1 MRPLGVASFCFPTP
15 TIYEKLS
22 PFIFRAQFY
31 ALIISHFVIGRFMW
45 GTLRL
50 RYLLAFAFTL
60 VATVPVLLL
69 GFWVEKNAL
78 PNEIQSAT
86 EKHLLLAENITSSL
100 EHYLFDVEAA
110 FDYFVEASNSKRSSA
125 ALALF
130 AERLGFREFYVLS
143 EQDQVLYDLMP
154 GDDDTAS
161 NVKYLGEK
169 ARAVMS
175 ASSQPMSELR
185 FSGISPNDFGEP
197 TIYLVKPLSTNKLA
211 IGALSTNYLVKL
223 QKSIAFGEKGHAAI
237 VDAKGYV
244 IAHPKDKWREEM
256 RDLSQLEPVKKMMN
270 GETGVTRFVS
280 PALNAEMISGFSVAK
295 KAGWGVMVPQPISEL
310 TGQTLRV
317 QRAVLAIVAI
327 GLAAAAILGWT
338 LSGLLTQPV
347 EAVVQ
352 AAQEFA
358 SGNRNRRVPQL
369 SKLAPVEFKS
379 LSHGF
384 NAMAQQIQDDHIA
397 LAERTRQEGMERL
410 GTIAAN
416 IPGLLYRRIRTSD
429 GKISYPFLRAGARNE
444 FDLQLDG
451 HRPLLEDLTQVVHP
465 QDVSS
470 LVWAIDESANRLD
483 PHAHEFRIIGK
494 SGEARWARSFGIPRQ
509 RDNGDVVWD
518 GVIVDISETKKVE
531 QALLEAKE
539 EAENA
544 NRAKSEFLANMSH
557 ELRTPM
563 NAILGFSEAMQ
574 LELFGQ
580 LSPTYKEY
588 SDNIHSSAEHLLS
601 LINDLLD
608 LSKVEAGKFEL
619 DIEEIAISSFVEE
632 VQKLMEPK
640 LTAGRLQLINA
651 IPLDFPNLCADRRAL
666 RQMLLNLVSNAIKF
680 TPPTGCIEV
689 TGRLERDGALRLAVS
704 DTGVGI
710 APGDIKTVM
719 EPFGQVSTGLERA
732 NPGTGLGLPLTRSL
746 IERHGGELRLH
757 SLPGKGT
764 TVELIFPRHRVHPV
778 TDLLQA

>member
-1 MRPLGVASFCFPTP
+1 
-15 TIYEKLS
+15 
-22 PFIFRAQFY
+22 
-31 ALIISHFVIGRFMW
+31 MW

-100 EHYLFDVEAA
+100 EHYIFDLEAA
-110 FDYFVEASNSKRSSA
+110 FDYFVESA
-125 ALALF
+125 GSERQSATLAAF
-130 AERLGFREFYVLS
+130 AERLSFREFLIFS
-143 EQDQVLYDLMP
+143 KDGRVLYDLMP
-154 GDDDTAS
+154 DDDDSAS
-161 NVKYLGEK
+161 DVKQVESQ
-169 ARAVMS
+169 ARALLSDPKMQ
-175 ASSQPMSELR
+175 ALGLH
-185 FSGISPNDFGEP
+185 FSGVEANDDGEP
-197 TIYLVKPLSTNKLA
+197 AIYLIKALADDSLAVGELSTDYLVK
-211 IGALSTNYLVKL
+211 V
-223 QKSIAFGEKGHAAI
+223 QKSIAFGDKGHAAI

-244 IAHPKDKWREEM
+244 IAHPRDQWRREM
-256 RDLSQLEPVKKMMN
+256 RDLSKLEPVQKMMK
-270 GETGVTRFVS
+270 GETGVVRFPS
-280 PALNAEMISGFSVAK
+280 PALKEEMISGFAVVGSV
-295 KAGWGVMVPQPISEL
+295 GWGVMVPQPISEI
-310 TGQTLRV
+310 TGQTEQVRN
-317 QRAVLAIVAI
+317 AVLAIVAV

-338 LSGLLTQPV
+338 LSGLLTHPV
-347 EAVVQ
+347 QAVVQ
-352 AAQEFA
+352 AAQDFA
-358 SGNRNRRVPQL
+358 GGNRNRRVPQL

-379 LSHGF
+379 LSQGF
-384 NAMAQQIQDDHIA
+384 NAMAQQIQDDHSA
-397 LAERTRQEGMERL
+397 LAERTRQESMERL

-416 IPGLLYRRIRTSD
+416 IPGLLYRRIRTAD
-429 GKISYPFLRAGARNE
+429 GRISYPFLRAGARNE
-444 FDLQLDG
+444 FDLRLDG
-451 HRPLLEDLTQVVHP
+451 HTPVIKDLTQIVHP

-470 LVWAIDESANRLD
+470 LNWAIDESAKRLD
-483 PHAHEFRIIGK
+483 PHTHEFRIIGT
-494 SGEARWARSFGIPRQ
+494 SGEVRWARSFGIPRQ
-509 RDNGDVVWD
+509 RENGDVVWD

-619 DIEEIAISSFVEE
+619 DIEEIAAGSFVDE

-640 LTAGRLQLINA
+640 LTAGRLHFLNA
-651 IPLDFPNLCADRRAL
+651 IPRDFPHLCADRRAL
-666 RQMLLNLVSNAIKF
+666 RQMLLNLVSNAVKF
-680 TPPTGCIEV
+680 TPPKGRIEITGK
-689 TGRLERDGALRLAVS
+689 LERDGALRIAVS

-719 EPFGQVSTGLERA
+719 EPFGQVSKGLERA

-746 IERHGGELRLH
+746 IERHGGELKLY
-757 SLPGKGT
+757 SMPGKGT
-764 TVELIFPRHRVHPV
+764 TVELVFPRHRVHPV

>member
-1 MRPLGVASFCFPTP
+1 MR
-15 TIYEKLS
+15 
-22 PFIFRAQFY
+22 
-31 ALIISHFVIGRFMW
+31 

-86 EKHLLLAENITSSL
+86 EKHLLLAQNITSSL

-110 FDYFVEASNSKRSSA
+110 FNYFVETSNEEQNSVELA
-125 ALALF
+125 AF
-130 AERLGFREFYVLS
+130 AEHLGFRAFFILS
-143 EQDQVLYDLMP
+143 GEDQVTYDLMSP
-154 GDDDTAS
+154 VAS
-161 NVKYLGEK
+161 PARNVKYLAEK
-169 ARAVMS
+169 VRSLAIA
-175 ASSQPMSELR
+175 PEPR
-185 FSGISPNDFGEP
+185 FSGVSRNDSGQP
-197 TIYLVKPLSTNKLA
+197 TIYLVKPLESQKLA
-211 IGALSTNYLVKL
+211 VGELSTDYIVKV

-237 VDAKGYV
+237 VDAKGRV
-244 IAHPKDKWREEM
+244 IAHPRELWRKEV
-256 RDLSQLEPVKKMMN
+256 RDLSALPPVKRMMN

-280 PALNAEMISGFSVAK
+280 PALNEEMISGFSVAK
-295 KAGWGVMVPQPISEL
+295 NVGWGVMVPQPISEL
-310 TGQTLRV
+310 TGQTNKV
-317 QRAVLAIVAI
+317 QRAVFAIVAV
-327 GLAAAAILGWT
+327 GLAAAAFLGWT

-352 AAQEFA
+352 AAQDFA
-358 SGNRNRRVPQL
+358 SGNRDRRVPPL
-369 SKLAPVEFKS
+369 SKLAPIEFRT

-384 NAMAQQIQDDHIA
+384 NAMAQQIQDDHSA

-410 GTIAAN
+410 GSIAAN
-416 IPGLLYRRIRTSD
+416 IPGLLYRRIRMANGD
-429 GKISYPFLRAGARNE
+429 ISYPFLRAGARNE
-444 FDLQLDG
+444 FDLELDG
-451 HRPLLEDLTQVVHP
+451 HRPMLDNLTQVVHP
-465 QDVSS
+465 QDVSP
-470 LVWAIDESANRLD
+470 LIWAIDESASTLD
-483 PHAHEFRIIGK
+483 PHTHEFRIIGR
-494 SGEARWARSFGIPRQ
+494 SGEAKWARSFGIPR
-509 RDNGDVVWD
+509 RHENGDTIWD

-619 DIEEIAISSFVEE
+619 DIEEIAIDDFVEE
-632 VQKLMEPK
+632 IQKLMEPK
-640 LTAGRLQLINA
+640 LTAGRLQLVNA
-651 IPLDFPNLCADRRAL
+651 IPVNFPHLCADRRAL

-680 TPPTGCIEV
+680 TPPKGQIEIV
-689 TGRLERDGALRLAVS
+689 GRLERNGALRLGVS

-710 APGDIKTVM
+710 APSDIKTVM
-719 EPFGQVSTGLERA
+719 EPFGQVSKGLEHA

-757 SLPGKGT
+757 SLPDKGT
-764 TVELIFPRHRVHPV
+764 TVELIFPRHRVHPAS
-778 TDLLQA
+778 DLLQA

>member
-1 MRPLGVASFCFPTP
+1 MR
-15 TIYEKLS
+15 
-22 PFIFRAQFY
+22 
-31 ALIISHFVIGRFMW
+31 

-100 EHYLFDVEAA
+100 EHYVVDLEAA
-110 FDYFVEASNSKRSSA
+110 FDYFVESSQSQRQSA
-125 ALALF
+125 ALVAF
-130 AERLGFREFYVLS
+130 AEQLSFREFLIFS
-143 EQDQVLYDLMP
+143 KNGQLLYDLMP
-154 GDDDTAS
+154 GYHDSGSGAKHLE
-161 NVKYLGEK
+161 NR
-169 ARAVMS
+169 ARALLLNVPGPTAGLQFGGVEANS
-175 ASSQPMSELR
+175 K
-185 FSGISPNDFGEP
+185 GEP
-197 TIYLVKPLSTNKLA
+197 TVYVAKALAKEGMAIGELSTDYLVE
-211 IGALSTNYLVKL
+211 V
-223 QKSIAFGEKGHAAI
+223 QESIAFGEKGHAAI
-237 VDAKGYV
+237 VDAKGHV
-244 IAHPKDKWREEM
+244 IAHPREQWRLEM
-256 RDLSQLEPVKKMMN
+256 RDLSKLAPVQKMMN
-270 GETGVTRFVS
+270 GETGVMRFPS
-280 PALNAEMISGFSVAK
+280 PALKEEMISGFSVASS
-295 KAGWGVMVPQPISEL
+295 AGWGVMVPQPISEL
-310 TGQTLRV
+310 TGQTEKVRN
-317 QRAVLAIVAI
+317 AVLAIVAV

-338 LSGLLTQPV
+338 LSGFLTQPV
-347 EAVVQ
+347 QAVVQ
-352 AAQEFA
+352 AAQDFA
-358 SGNRNRRVPQL
+358 AGNRNRRVPQL

-379 LSHGF
+379 LSRGF
-384 NAMAQQIQDDHIA
+384 NAMAQQIQDDHSA
-397 LAERTRQEGMERL
+397 LAERTRQESMERL

-416 IPGLLYRRIRTSD
+416 IPGLLYRRVRTLD

-444 FDLQLDG
+444 FELQLDG
-451 HRPLLEDLTQVVHP
+451 HTPVVKDLNQLVHP

-470 LVWAIDESANRLD
+470 LIWTIEKSAERLD
-483 PHAHEFRIIGK
+483 PHTQEFRIIGT
-494 SGEARWARSFGIPRQ
+494 SGEGRWARSFGIPRQ
-509 RDNGDVVWD
+509 RENGDVIWD

-619 DIEEIAISSFVEE
+619 DIEEISAGSFVDE

-640 LTAGRLQLINA
+640 LTAGRLHFVNA
-651 IPLDFPNLCADRRAL
+651 IPRDFPHLYADRRAL
-666 RQMLLNLVSNAIKF
+666 RQMLLNLVSNAVKF
-680 TPPTGCIEV
+680 TPPRGHVEV
-689 TGRLERDGALRLAVS
+689 TGKLERDGTLRIAVS

-710 APGDIKTVM
+710 APDDIKTVM
-719 EPFGQVSTGLERA
+719 EPFGQVSKGLERA

-746 IERHGGELRLH
+746 IERHGGELKLY
-757 SLPGKGT
+757 SMPGKGT
-764 TVELIFPRHRVHPV
+764 TVELVFPRHRVHPV
-778 TDLLQA
+778 SDLLQA

>member
-1 MRPLGVASFCFPTP
+1 
-15 TIYEKLS
+15 
-22 PFIFRAQFY
+22 
-31 ALIISHFVIGRFMW
+31 MW
-45 GTLRL
+45 GIFRL

-110 FDYFVEASNSKRSSA
+110 FDYFVESARSERQPAELST
-125 ALALF
+125 F
-130 AERLGFREFYVLS
+130 AEQLGYREFFVLS
-143 EQDQVLYDLMP
+143 GDGKVLYDLMP
-154 GDDDTAS
+154 DDDDTAS
-161 NVKYLGEK
+161 NVDHVESR
-169 ARAVMS
+169 ARALLS
-175 ASSQPMSELR
+175 ALPITATGLR
-185 FSGISPNDFGEP
+185 FSGVEASDVGEP
-197 TIYLVKPLSTNKLA
+197 TIYLVKALA
-211 IGALSTNYLVKL
+211 DNDLAVGELTTDYLVKV
-223 QKSIAFGEKGHAAI
+223 QKSIAFGDKGHAAI
-237 VDAKGYV
+237 VDADGRI
-244 IAHPKDKWREEM
+244 IAHPRDKWRLEM
-256 RDLSQLEPVKKMMN
+256 RDLSELTPVQKMMN
-270 GETGVTRFVS
+270 GETGVVRFLS
-280 PALNAEMISGFSVAK
+280 PAMKEEMISGFSVAGSV
-295 KAGWGVMVPQPISEL
+295 GWGVMVPQPISEL
-310 TGQTLRV
+310 TGQTDKVRN
-317 QRAVLAIVAI
+317 AVLAIVAV
-327 GLAAAAILGWT
+327 GLAAAAVLGWT

-347 EAVVQ
+347 EAVVR
-352 AAQEFA
+352 AAQDFA
-358 SGNRNRRVPQL
+358 AGNRDRRVPQL
-369 SKLAPVEFKS
+369 SRLAPLEFKS
-379 LSHGF
+379 LSLGF
-384 NAMAQQIQDDHIA
+384 NAMAQQIQDDHSA
-397 LAERTRQEGMERL
+397 LAERTRQESMERL

-444 FDLQLDG
+444 FDLRLDG
-451 HRPLLEDLTQVVHP
+451 HRPVVKDLTDVVHP

-470 LVWAIDESANRLD
+470 LSWTIDASADRLD
-483 PHAHEFRIIGK
+483 PHTHEFRVIGT
-494 SGEARWARSFGIPRQ
+494 SGDVRWARSFGIPRQ
-509 RDNGDVVWD
+509 RENGDVVWD

-619 DIEEIAISSFVEE
+619 DIEEIAASSFIDE
-632 VQKLMEPK
+632 VHKLMEPK
-640 LTAGRLQLINA
+640 LTAGRLHFVNA
-651 IPLDFPNLCADRRAL
+651 IPLEFPHLCADRRAL
-666 RQMLLNLVSNAIKF
+666 RQMLLNLVSNAVKF
-680 TPPTGCIEV
+680 TPPKGRIEV
-689 TGRLERDGALRLAVS
+689 TGKLECDGALRIAVS

-719 EPFGQVSTGLERA
+719 EPFGQVSQGLERA

-746 IERHGGELRLH
+746 IERHGGELKIY
-757 SLPGKGT
+757 SMPGKGT
-764 TVELIFPRHRVHPV
+764 TVELIFPRHRVQPV